1 MADMSGV
8 SASAVS
14 IGNYKGVMLCNR
26 PFNGVSS
33 SLAKENRSGTKS
45 NNNVVDNS
53 KAAFLAGNPGEP
65 LGLNVPIFS
74 ESGRSIRRDKKNT
87 AMSKHKKWLHDLQK
101 ERSRLQEALAE
112 DEEAAQRRRERFSQ
126 REAKMRETVRGNND
140 DDSKDYDAE
149 ARPADRKKNL
159 NRPMWALTKATAEE
173 KLETLEDYE
182 ANDLIDFANNLDID
196 QFMDDVE
203 LKARVAQVEQQMAQ
217 VQSIVNYEDAEEK
230 RYEREQQRFEEIAN
244 GGGALNGDD
253 LARLGWDRAGAKEY
267 DDDAMSVASSVLS
280 ECKSIRSV
288 HSVRSVAAMTKR
300 VEAKLLTNGLGTS
313 TPSEAGCSTPLA
325 PRVVTID
332 EEQGIR
338 MQIKTNP
345 SNLPYIH
352 RNPAI

>member
-33 SLAKENRSGTKS
+33 TLAKENRNGPKS
-45 NNNVVDNS
+45 NNNNAVDNS
-53 KAAFLAGNPGEP
+53 KAAFLAEQP
-65 LGLNVPIFS
+65 VFIVIVYATVQMQ
-74 ESGRSIRRDKKNT
+74 RSVRRDKKNT

-101 ERSRLQEALAE
+101 ERTRLQEALAE
-112 DEEAAQRRRERFSQ
+112 DEEAAHRRRERFSQ
-126 REAKMRETVRGNND
+126 REAKLREAARSNNEE
-140 DDSKDYDAE
+140 DSKEYDAD
-149 ARPADRKKNL
+149 ARPADKKNL

-173 KLETLEDYE
+173 KLETMEDHE

-217 VQSIVNYEDAEEK
+217 VQSIVDYEEAEEK
-230 RYEREQQRFEEIAN
+230 RYEREQQRLEEVAN
-244 GGGALNGDD
+244 GCGALNGDD
-253 LARLGWDRAGAKEY
+253 LARLGWDRSGAKGY
-267 DDDAMSVASSVLS
+267 DDDVMSVANSVLS

-300 VEAKLLTNGLGTS
+300 AEAKLLGSGSATES
-313 TPSEAGCSTPLA
+313 ICSTPLG

-332 EEQGIR
+332 EEQGMR